1 MKVMSLSALLLI
13 SPAYAESLT
22 ADNHGEII
30 YHTNFPVDKSAGN
43 IERLDLSEAKFQPL
57 ILSNLVAGVLL
68 AHMIDETYPGYQF
81 DRPYVYGSL
90 FGQLLQENISTAGFP
105 GGRFINDEVQRGQL
119 LAPGQGG
126 PYQLN
131 DYSKRLPGVDT
142 KGSLGLINYTALQGK
157 LGYSIKDQDNGEQTS
172 KVGPQSLD
180 DVYFGPMAAA
190 YFHLND
196 LNRLDVIN
204 QPDWGPEAHSWSM
217 CKTNLKQG
225 KFQALDMI
233 LNAAYNAGT
242 YSDILK
248 TTIDLCAYPNELSA
262 YVKKLDDYSLND
274 TAYIASFQFDKPL
287 ADPRQI
293 RYYVDQLQNDNQRL
307 TPYNLAVDNSF
318 SFSAQA
324 LSEVF
329 KKSMMTLGYVDGSG
343 KYQLISEKAAEQG
356 FSNALTSKNIKMSTT
371 FNLNNKAE
379 REKAYALID
388 AAIKQLETKL
398 KFKFNATTEKD
409 YKLAN

>member
-1 MKVMSLSALLLI
+1 M
-13 SPAYAESLT
+13 
-22 ADNHGEII
+22 
-30 YHTNFPVDKSAGN
+30 
-43 IERLDLSEAKFQPL
+43 
-57 ILSNLVAGVLL
+57 
-68 AHMIDETYPGYQF
+68 
-81 DRPYVYGSL
+81 
-90 FGQLLQENISTAGFP
+90 
-105 GGRFINDEVQRGQL
+105 
-119 LAPGQGG
+119 
-126 PYQLN
+126 
-131 DYSKRLPGVDT
+131 
-142 KGSLGLINYTALQGK
+142 GLINYTALQGK
-157 LGYSIKDQDNGEQTS
+157 LGYSIKDQDSGEQTS

-262 YVKKLDDYSLND
+262 YVKKLDDYSLSD
-274 TAYIASFQFDKPL
+274 TDYIASFQFDKPL
-287 ADPRQI
+287 ADGYQPNSLPAWYDKTTFVIYPRQI

-318 SFSAQA
+318 IFSAQA